1 MEKELAAFV
10 EYYNNHRYH
19 ESIKNL
25 TPADVYY
32 ERDEKIISIRDT
44 IKQQTMKSRREY
56 NLKKKGDKKHVHRL
70 NVPLNF

>member
-19 ESIKNL
+19 ESLKNL

-32 ERDEKIISIRDT
+32 ERDEKIISMRDK
-44 IKQQTMKSRREY
+44 IKQQTMKLRHEY
-56 NLKKKGDKKHVHRL
+56 NLKKRGIKNTFID
-70 NVPLNF
+70 

>member
-1 MEKELAAFV
+1 MEKEIASFV
-10 EYYNNHRYH
+10 EYYNNHRYQ

-32 ERDEKIISIRDT
+32 ERDEKIISMRDK

-56 NLKKKGDKKHVHRL
+56 NLRKRVIKNTSIG
-70 NVPLNF
+70 

>member
-32 ERDEKIISIRDT
+32 ERDEKIISMRDK

-56 NLKKKGDKKHVHRL
+56 NLRKRVIKNTSIG
-70 NVPLNF
+70 